1 LIGLL
6 ETDFDRQ
13 RVIME
18 GIARV
23 DFPPSVVTAQEQ
35 RIGVAKIAMAL
46 KKTVSF
52 MWSHL
57 LKIGS
62 SFSFCQ
68 SLDKRDP

>member
-46 KKTVSF
+46 KIPCRSCGATFWK
-52 MWSHL
+52 
-57 LKIGS
+57 
-62 SFSFCQ
+62 
-68 SLDKRDP
+68 